1 MFYFFLP
8 SMFIYTF
15 QWFSEAVLHKKR
27 KRAKIWL
34 SDSKGNLIDSLSSH
48 QSSSFLFLHSVTSIQ
63 VFHKYEENDRFILEI
78 ISVLKER
85 VFFSL
90 FPFSSRKRRLCSL
103 LTKREGLSSPLE
115 EKGLIFS
122 LKHLSCVFTL
132 KSRCYL
138 RWAKCRGQ
146 ATVASS
152 GNTSRRNVHAKHFY
166 IISTSD
172 DQFTQTLLSCHWQ

>member
-1 MFYFFLP
+1 MKLSY
-8 SMFIYTF
+8 I
-15 QWFSEAVLHKKR
+15 R
-27 KRAKIWL
+27 KGRGLK
-34 SDSKGNLIDSLSSH
+34 SDCLTARENLIDSLSSH

-63 VFHKYEENDRFILEI
+63 IFHKCEENDRFILAI
-78 ISVLKER
+78 ISVLKDR
-85 VFFSL
+85 KRLFFKK
-90 FPFSSRKRRLCSL
+90 KRRLCSL
-103 LTKREGLSSPLE
+103 LTKREGLSSPQE
-115 EKGLIFS
+115 EKVLIFS

-132 KSRCYL
+132 KSRSYL

>member
-1 MFYFFLP
+1 M
-8 SMFIYTF
+8 
-15 QWFSEAVLHKKR
+15 
-27 KRAKIWL
+27 
-34 SDSKGNLIDSLSSH
+34 SDSKGNLIDSFPVIKVRPFFFCIQSPPYKFSINMKKMTDLYW
-48 QSSSFLFLHSVTSIQ
+48 QSSQS
-63 VFHKYEENDRFILEI
+63 LE
-78 ISVLKER
+78 
-85 VFFSL
+85 FF

-103 LTKREGLSSPLE
+103 LTKKEGLSSLE

-132 KSRCYL
+132 KSRSYL

-152 GNTSRRNVHAKHFY
+152 GNTSRRNVHVKHFY

-172 DQFTQTLLSCHWQ
+172 DQFTQSLLSCHWQ